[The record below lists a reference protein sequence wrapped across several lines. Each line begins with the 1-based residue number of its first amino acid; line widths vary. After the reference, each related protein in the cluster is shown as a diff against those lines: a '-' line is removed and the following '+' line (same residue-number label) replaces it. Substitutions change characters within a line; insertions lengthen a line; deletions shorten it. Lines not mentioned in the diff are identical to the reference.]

1 MTIKSIFNL
10 LFSLVLLLSISS
22 CNKEVAATEQTL
34 SYLLL
39 AEKTWY
45 LQYAQTSTGSNTI
58 TKSYIGQATYFI
70 NYLKN
75 LTTLDSDGLV
85 GTYLLQNTNNQ
96 LQIQVTAKTPNGNTS
111 NYQYQVVSL
120 GAKNMILSYSSGTT
134 NTQLFFSTQR

>member
-1 MTIKSIFNL
+1 MTIKSIFTL
-10 LFSLVLLLSISS
+10 LFFLVFFVPFSS
-22 CNKEVAATEQTL
+22 CNKEAKSIEQNV
-34 SYLLL
+34 SYQLL

-45 LQYAQTSTGSNTI
+45 LQYALTTTGSNTI
-58 TKSYIGQATYFI
+58 TKSYVGQSTYFI

-96 LQIQVTAKTPNGNTS
+96 LQIQVIAKTPNGNTS

-120 GAKNMILSYSSGTT
+120 GAKNMILSYSSGNS